1 MSTYKISSHNFDL
14 LRHFRFGDL
23 CITSTRRFDIT
34 NDIVVI
40 TGVPRLSDTFVR
52 CWSPGYYAVTRDVD
66 VWRAAHELVLV
77 GR

>member
-1 MSTYKISSHNFDL
+1 MKTYKISAHNFDL

-23 CITSTRRFDIT
+23 CLTNTT

-40 TGVPRLSDTFVR
+40 TGMPRIGDTFVR
-52 CWSPGYYAVTRDVD
+52 CWSPGYAAITRDTD

-77 GR
+77 IR